1 MTNRNVRTRPRI
13 AIVIE
18 IFALPGEKGYSRF
31 HDIAKQFAVN
41 GYEVD
46 VLCSTFIHADK
57 SKRPRGAA
65 DAAEVPYNVIEFD
78 EPGYQ
83 QNVSFKRIWSQF
95 VFSRKLK
102 RYFETR
108 AGMYD
113 CVYST
118 MPDNYTA
125 LVATK
130 YANRNKIPIVVD
142 IEDLLP
148 ESFYKLID
156 LPVISTLLFS
166 PWNLTAEAVY
176 KRVDGVVGS
185 SDEYR
190 NRAFVRDPRPQVPRE
205 TVYVGINLSEFDALA
220 KRSRSTWNKPKDEFW
235 VAYTGTFGISYAL
248 DVLMDAVAI
257 LHSKGYSEVKLKLA
271 GGGPLEADLRRHALS
286 LGFDDDV
293 FLGYQAYGDMA
304 ALLVESDVAVNAL
317 APKVDA
323 SIINKVGDYMAGS
336 CPIVNCF
343 TSEEFG
349 GMIVGECIG
358 INVEPGNAAEIADA
372 IERLYLNPD
381 LRSEMSVNARALAKR
396 SFDRAISY
404 PRIVSLMN
412 SLLEKR

>member
-1 MTNRNVRTRPRI
+1 MTNSSHRRRI

-31 HDIAKQFAVN
+31 HDIASCFAAN

-57 SKRPRGAA
+57 SKRPRKSAETA
-65 DAAEVPYNVIEFD
+65 DVPYRVIEFD

-83 QNVSFKRIWSQF
+83 KNVSFKRIWSQF

-102 RYFETR
+102 HYFDESN
-108 AGMYD
+108 GKYD

-125 LVATK
+125 LVGAK
-130 YANRNKIPIVVD
+130 YANRNNIPVVID

-156 LPVISTLLFS
+156 VPVLSEMLFA

-176 KRVDGVVGS
+176 RRVDGIVGS
-185 SDEYR
+185 SNEYR
-190 NRAFVRDPRPQVPRE
+190 DRAFKRKPRPEVPRE
-205 TVYVGINLSEFDALA
+205 TVYVGINLSEYDRLA
-220 KRSRSTWNKPKDEFW
+220 EKAAIKWHKPAGEFW
-235 VAYTGTFGISYAL
+235 VAYTGTFGISYDL
-248 DVLMDAVAI
+248 DVLIDAIAF
-257 LHSKGYSEVKLKLA
+257 LRDKGYEDIKLKLA
-271 GGGPLEADLRRHALS
+271 GGGPLEKGLREHARAV
-286 LGFDDDV
+286 GFDDDI

-304 ALLVESDVAVNAL
+304 ALLIESDVAVNSL

-323 SIINKVGDYMAGS
+323 SIINKVGDYMAGG
-336 CPIVNCF
+336 CPIVNCL

-349 GMIVGECIG
+349 GMIVDEKIG
-358 INVEPGNAAEIADA
+358 INVEPGNAMEIAAA
-372 IERLYLNPD
+372 IEEIYLNSE
-381 LRSEMSVNARALAKR
+381 LCNEMSANARAFATR
-396 SFDRAISY
+396 EFDRAKTY
-404 PRIVSLMN
+404 PRIVSLMDA
-412 SLLEKR
+412 LLEGR